1 MKIKIGKK
9 VWNSRKCIPLQ
20 VIKYGLFAIGV
31 YFAMLV
37 LYYALLPYSTMG

>member
-20 VIKYGLFAIGV
+20 VIKYVLLAVAI
-31 YFAMLV
+31 YFEMLV
-37 LYYALLPYSTMG
+37 IYFALLPYSTMG